1 MGSLEKE
8 RIRLSNILVIGHADG
23 SRRWEKELLMR
34 LNAAGHV
41 VSSGRARARAATAC
55 GLDTVL
61 AIESQRLAPS
71 LASQS
76 EPLPSDDPGHADL
89 VVDLTGTAAGRGTP
103 VLTLEFCGH
112 NAFPAGLAEMLASG
126 RLPELAVRL
135 DSVTVARGRP
145 MLSDRLWLSRICDDL
160 LAGAISLVAQSVARF
175 SAGELE
181 PIADGPKLTLRKGC
195 FLRHY
200 LSFFY
205 KGLADRATQKLRLGR
220 RPFYWQVAY
229 RLIDG
234 PGVAETGR
242 LDGTPFT
249 VLADDGQR
257 FYADPFVFERDGRH
271 HLFVE
276 EFPYATGRG
285 VISVAELG
293 DDGTFGVPRVVL
305 EEAHHL
311 SYPQVFAH
319 AGEIFMIPESGG
331 ARELVLYRASRFP
344 DRWVRDTVLMTDKDF
359 NDATLLESD
368 GRFWL
373 LGTERFGYG
382 SASDTMAVYTAPS
395 LRGPWVAH
403 ALNPIAVDHSAT
415 RPGGAFIRQ
424 GDALLLPV
432 QNGSRAYGGGLGL
445 MRLDH
450 LDDFDVRFELPRP
463 IDPGPAWA
471 RTGIHT
477 LNRAG
482 GVEVVDSAG

>member
-1 MGSLEKE
+1 MSK
-8 RIRLSNILVIGHADG
+8 ILIISHAAG
-23 SRRWEKELLMR
+23 SRRWENELLVR

-41 VSSGRARARAATAC
+41 VSSCRALAPTPTAR
-55 GLDTVL
+55 GLDGVL
-61 AIESQRLAPS
+61 AIESQRFGPS
-71 LASQS
+71 LASRC
-76 EPLPSDDPGHADL
+76 EPLPSDGSGPADL
-89 VVDLTGTAAGRGTP
+89 VVDLTATAAGRGTP

-112 NAFPAGLAEMLASG
+112 STFPAGVAEMLASG

-135 DSVTVARGRP
+135 DGVAVARGRP
-145 MLSDRLWLSRICDDL
+145 MLSDRLWLSRICNDL

-175 SAGELE
+175 SQGQLV
-181 PIADGPKLTLRKGC
+181 PITDCSPPILKNGG
-195 FLRHY
+195 FVRHY
-200 LSFFY
+200 LPFFCR
-205 KGLADRATQKLRLGR
+205 GLVDRTVQKLRLGR

-234 PGVAETGR
+234 PGVAETGQ
-242 LDGTPFT
+242 LNGTPFT

-271 HLFVE
+271 YLFVE

-293 DDGTFGVPRVVL
+293 DDGRFAIPRMVL
-305 EEAHHL
+305 EEPHHL
-311 SYPQVFAH
+311 SYPQVFAQ
-319 AGEIFMIPESGG
+319 AGEIFMIPES
-331 ARELVLYRASRFP
+331 AAAHELVLYRAVQFP
-344 DRWVRDTVLMTDKDF
+344 DRWVRDTVLLTGRDF

-382 SASDTMAVYTAPS
+382 SASDTMAVYSAPS

-403 ALNPIAVDHSAT
+403 ALNPIAINHSAA

-424 GDALLLPV
+424 RDALVLPV

-445 MRLDH
+445 MRLDR
-450 LDDFDVRFELPRP
+450 LDELDVRFAPPRP
-463 IDPGPAWA
+463 IGPGPAWA
-471 RTGIHT
+471 RVGIHT

-482 GVEVVDSAG
+482 NVEVVDSAG